1 MDIML
6 ILSLLGGLGLFLFG
20 IKTMGDGLEQAAAA
34 LHLSEDRNAAMEK
47 GRTVAQVY
55 MAVASA
61 LTDTDSS
68 LSLTLD
74 GLDVSVSIQ
83 SPEESRMT
91 REKLLDLEHDPS
103 SASAISSMMSSASII
118 SSSAAHTHQRIIR
131 FVAMRSPAFFQ
142 LSCVVCPAAQ
152 K

>member
-1 MDIML
+1 MYKRQKL
-6 ILSLLGGLGLFLFG
+6 ATVPGTENVS
-20 IKTMGDGLEQAAAA
+20 DGLEQAATA
-34 LHLSEDRNAAMEK
+34 LHLSVDRNAAMEK
-47 GRTVAQVY
+47 GLTVAQVY

-91 REKLLDLEHDPS
+91 REKLMDLEIDPS
-103 SASAISSMMSSASII
+103 AMSAMSSMMSAASG
-118 SSSAAHTHQRIIR
+118 SGGTAPCPPTWPTATMSP
-131 FVAMRSPAFFQ
+131 RSPPPPRR
-142 LSCVVCPAAQ
+142 LLRR
-152 K
+152 

>member
-1 MDIML
+1 
-6 ILSLLGGLGLFLFG
+6 
-20 IKTMGDGLEQAAAA
+20 
-34 LHLSEDRNAAMEK
+34 MEK
-47 GRTVAQVY
+47 GLTVAQVY

-91 REKLLDLEHDPS
+91 REKLMDLEIDPS
-103 SASAISSMMSSASII
+103 AMSAMSFFGSKCSFSATFAISGVKMPLRAASI
-118 SSSAAHTHQRIIR
+118 
-131 FVAMRSPAFFQ
+131 
-142 LSCVVCPAAQ
+142 CVVYSIFCSFPNACFGT
-152 K
+152 KEKGM